1 MVSTPRL
8 IPRWYVV
15 LVFVLLGAAF
25 VSAVMISV
33 FADGA
38 DRMRAVV
45 SAVPVGLVLVAVSTA
60 LLGHRRAVDVTAD
73 ADGVTRVDSPFIL
86 GGSLVAAWAA
96 FIVWVGVFG
105 YALVTDTGSLTS
117 PGFLGV
123 GVLAGLGMVP
133 DLWRLLTGRLHRW
146 RLVLTPT
153 EVTYRGYRTDVTVPW
168 SRIHGARIQARKP
181 TGVRID
187 VKGKADDI
195 VVPYVAFRM
204 PIDQM
209 VELVEQYKAAAPR

>member
-1 MVSTPRL
+1 MGRGDTVVSAPRL
-8 IPRWYVV
+8 VPRWYVA

-25 VSAVMISV
+25 AAALLVSV
-33 FADGA
+33 FAGGV

-45 SAVPVGLVLVAVSTA
+45 SAVPVGLVLVAAATA
-60 LLGHRRAVDVTAD
+60 LLGHRRTVDVTAD
-73 ADGVTRVDSPFIL
+73 ADGVTRVDSPVIL
-86 GGSLVAAWAA
+86 VGSLVAAWAA
-96 FIVWVGVFG
+96 FIG

-168 SRIHGARIQARKP
+168 SRIHGAQIQARRP

-195 VVPYVAFRM
+195 VVAFRM

-209 VELVEQYKAAAPR
+209 VDLVETYKASATR